1 MTDWKMPLW
10 MVSTFLK
17 IGKKMMKVKNNNK
30 ISRICEQWVRM
41 WVVPLQQ
48 KNKKQRSLTN
58 LDN

>member
-17 IGKKMMKVKNNNK
+17 IGKKMMKVKNNK

-58 LDN
+58 LDY